1 MSEGPLLVYGLGR
14 SGGAVVERARGDGL
28 DVLFMD
34 DKPGGADVEAA
45 EGLGARRV
53 PTVDQALQ
61 ASPSLCVAAPGVP
74 IDHPDLLRLQAA
86 GVEVVGEVVWVL
98 RRWPA
103 TSVGI
108 TGTAGKGTVTR
119 WLERSLQAAGVDAVA
134 GGNIDPALAK
144 VARPGAT
151 LVIELSSFQLE
162 RAPGLRPDVAVLL
175 NLGVDHLDR
184 HHDLAAYHG
193 AKYNLLRELGPEQS
207 LVGNQDDPLVAGWL
221 AGSPARRLG
230 FSLERPAEGYWE
242 QSSDLLFLHGAPLLR
257 AAELQ
262 VRGRHQVAN
271 ALAVALAA
279 AALGVQADPL
289 RQALTAFR
297 GLPGRQTLLG
307 RLGGVSFVED
317 SIATRNLSVAAA
329 LEASEA
335 PVAWIAGGVDKGAD
349 LPALAPLIRQ
359 KVALTLGIGRS
370 GGGLCEQAG
379 AYGPAEHVSEADG
392 RAAMRLAVR
401 RAWRFLHEERGGRG
415 TVLLAPLA
423 ASFDQFRDY
432 RDRAD
437 AFAEAI
443 AALTDEIAT
452 DEAGSLASAPE
463 EGQVR
468 WTPCS

>member
-1 MSEGPLLVYGLGR
+1 MSRRPLLVYGLGR
-14 SGGAVVERARGDGL
+14 SGGAVVERARDEGL

-34 DKPGGADVEAA
+34 DKPAGSDIDQAL
-45 EGLGARRV
+45 GLGARRV
-53 PTVDQALQ
+53 LRLEDALREAPTT
-61 ASPSLCVAAPGVP
+61 CVAAPGVP
-74 IDHPDLLRLQAA
+74 IDHPDLLSLQAS
-86 GVEVVGEVVWVL
+86 GVEVIGEVVWVM
-98 RRWPA
+98 RNWPA

-119 WLERSLQAAGVDAVA
+119 WLERSLLAAGIDAVA

-162 RAPGLRPDVAVLL
+162 RAAGLRPDVAVLL

-193 AKYNLLRELGPEQS
+193 AKLNLLRELGPEQS
-207 LVGNQDDPLVAGWL
+207 FVGNLDDPLVADCL
-221 AGSPARRLG
+221 ATSPAKRLG

-242 QSSDLLFLHGAPLLR
+242 QGSDVLFVSGTPLLR

-262 VRGRHQVAN
+262 VKGRHQVAN

-279 AALGVQADPL
+279 TALGVEAEPL
-289 RQALTAFR
+289 RQALAAFR

-307 RLGGVSFVED
+307 RLGDVRFVED

-335 PVAWIAGGVDKGAD
+335 PVVWIAGGVDKGAD
-349 LPALAPLIRQ
+349 LPALATLLRE

-370 GGGLCEQAG
+370 GDDVCQQAS
-379 AYGPAEHVSEADG
+379 AYGPAERVAEVDG
-392 RAAMRLAVR
+392 RTAMQQAVR
-401 RAWRFLHEERGGRG
+401 RAWHFLQEEADGRG

-437 AFAEAI
+437 AFGEAV
-443 AALTDEIAT
+443 AALADEVGSA
-452 DEAGSLASAPE
+452 AGQAKQQG
-463 EGQVR
+463 GQPR
-468 WTPCS
+468 WIPCS